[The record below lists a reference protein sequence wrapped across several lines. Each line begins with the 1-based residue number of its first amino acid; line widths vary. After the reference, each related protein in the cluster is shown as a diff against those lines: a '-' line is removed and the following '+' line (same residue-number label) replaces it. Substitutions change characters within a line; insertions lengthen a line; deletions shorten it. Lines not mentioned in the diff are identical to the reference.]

1 MALQNNKIKILG
13 DFIKSRR
20 ERIKPDHIEIASR
33 YGRRRTPGLR
43 REEVAQLAGVSI
55 TWYTWLEQGRVGSV
69 SREVLESVARAL
81 QLSSDEQVHLL
92 RLADYG
98 GERNSSPSTGE
109 AYPELQTII
118 DQVNYPAIIANH
130 RTEVLAYNRMATEI
144 ITDFH
149 AIPAD
154 ERVMTRLIFTEP
166 NLRKQLVNWNEFA
179 NYTMGVFRIYYDQ
192 KAGDHWFESFVQQ
205 MFLECGEFKRLW
217 QLHNIQQK
225 KAILYTFDHCV
236 AGRLFF
242 QLNTFSN
249 INGDEDLHCCIF
261 TPIVSTGTE
270 EKLADLRQLSY

>member
-1 MALQNNKIKILG
+1 MQNNKIKILG

-55 TWYTWLEQGRVGSV
+55 TYYTWLEQGRVGTV

-81 QLSSDEQVHLL
+81 QLSPDEQTHLL

-98 GERNSSPSTGE
+98 GESNANASTGE
-109 AYPELQTII
+109 THLELQTII
-118 DQVNYPAIIANH
+118 DQVNYPAFIANN

-144 ITDFH
+144 ITDFN
-149 AIPAD
+149 AIPAN
-154 ERVMTRLIFTEP
+154 ERILTRLTFTEP
-166 NLRKQLVNWNEFA
+166 SLRDQLVNWNELV
-179 NYTMGVFRIYYDQ
+179 NYTIGAFRIYYDQ
-192 KAGDHWFESFVQQ
+192 KPGDHWFESFVQQ
-205 MFLECGEFKRLW
+205 MCIESVDFKRLW
-217 QLHNIQQK
+217 QMHNIQQK

-236 AGRLFF
+236 VGRMFF

-261 TPIVSTGTE
+261 TPIANSGTA
-270 EKLADLRQLSY
+270 EKLVDLQQVSY